1 MAETKALLDMI
12 TEEVK
17 QKFNKTMSTD
27 HKIDHF

>member
-17 QKFNKTMSTD
+17 QKYSKSMNTD
-27 HKIDHF
+27 LKMDQF